1 MPAVQVDQ
9 WPFKALK
16 VDVDNRKGQTRTLF
30 LPKTVIIDRVVSGN
44 GKNGPY
50 TAWVFAGDTTQV
62 VSQKD
67 GKTYKGAT
75 WWAEGPWDEASQSR
89 TSYKGPSF
97 AKGQEVDVELV
108 FREWTDNETGN
119 PAKGYSVTRI
129 EAAPPAAQK
138 DTEEIS
144 WTGEKDTPEAK
155 KAIAQSERTKQA
167 TDYDDREART
177 RISIEQQVAFKG
189 YAEVVVA
196 LLGAKTPPAW
206 ITDSGTLGVVEVF
219 EHFIKLGAILSHLPP
234 LPAKP
239 EEAPDAQS

>member
-30 LPKTVIIDRVVSGN
+30 LPKTVIIDRVVSGT

-62 VSQKD
+62 ISQKD

-75 WWAEGPWDEASQSR
+75 WWAEGPWDEGTQAR
-89 TSYKGPSF
+89 LSYNGPSF

-108 FREWTDNETGN
+108 FREWTGDDGKQ
-119 PAKGYSVTRI
+119 AKGYSVTRI
-129 EAAPPAAQK
+129 QAAPPVAK
-138 DTEEIS
+138 DVEDLL
-144 WTGEKDTPEAK
+144 WDGDKDAPEAQ

-167 TDYDDREART
+167 TDYDDRETRT
-177 RISIEQQVAFKG
+177 RESIERQTVLKADGEIIAALLGSK
-189 YAEVVVA
+189 AVPAWLNESVVA
-196 LLGAKTPPAW
+196 LIVNRYIGLGQVLAHADFTP
-206 ITDSGTLGVVEVF
+206 I
-219 EHFIKLGAILSHLPP
+219 
-234 LPAKP
+234 KP
-239 EEAPDAQS
+239 EETDDKAGSN

>member
-30 LPKTVIIDRVVSGN
+30 LPKTVIIDRVIAGE

-50 TAWVFAGDTTQV
+50 VAWTFSGDTTQV

-75 WWAEGPWDEASQSR
+75 WWAEGPWDEGTQTRMA
-89 TSYKGPSF
+89 YEGPSF

-108 FREWTDNETGN
+108 FREFTNKDGT

-129 EAAPPAAQK
+129 EAAPPATQK

-189 YAEVVVA
+189 YAEVLAAFVTV
-196 LLGAKTPPAW
+196 KTPVPW
-206 ITDSGTLGVVEVF
+206 KMTDGTSAF
-219 EHFIKLGAILSHLPP
+219 DTIIDDFMRLGAILSHLPP

-239 EEAPDAQS
+239 EETPDAKSE

>member
-16 VDVDNRKGQTRTLF
+16 VDVDSRKGQTRTLF
-30 LPKTVIIDRVVSGN
+30 LPKTVIIDRVVSGT

-62 VSQKD
+62 ISQKD

-75 WWAEGPWDEASQSR
+75 WWAEGPWDEGTQAR
-89 TSYKGPSF
+89 LSYNGPSF

-108 FREWTDNETGN
+108 FREWTGDDGKQ
-119 PAKGYSVTRI
+119 AKGYSVTRI
-129 EAAPPAAQK
+129 QAAPPVAK
-138 DTEEIS
+138 DVEDLL
-144 WTGEKDTPEAK
+144 WDGDKDAPEAQ

-177 RISIEQQVAFKG
+177 RESIEQQTAFKG

-219 EHFIKLGAILSHLPP
+219 EHFIKLGATLSHLPP
-234 LPAKP
+234 TPAKP
-239 EEAPDAQS
+239 EEPDGEARPN

>member
-30 LPKTVIIDRVVSGN
+30 LPKTVIIDRVIAGE

-50 TAWVFAGDTTQV
+50 VAWTFSGDTTQV

-75 WWAEGPWDEASQSR
+75 WWAEGPWDEGTQTRMA
-89 TSYKGPSF
+89 YEGPSF

-108 FREWTDNETGN
+108 FREWTNKDGT

-129 EAAPPAAQK
+129 EAAPPVAEK
-138 DTEEIS
+138 DTEEVS

-155 KAIAQSERTKQA
+155 KAVAQSERTKQA

-177 RISIEQQVAFKG
+177 RESIERQVAFKG
-189 YAEVVVA
+189 YAEVIAAFTNAKA
-196 LLGAKTPPAW
+196 LPNWATPDLAVHVKE
-206 ITDSGTLGVVEVF
+206 GF
-219 EHFIKLGAILSHLPP
+219 MQLGAILSHLPP

-239 EEAPDAQS
+239 EEPDGSEARPN

>member
-1 MPAVQVDQ
+1 MPSVQVDQ

-30 LPKTVIIDRVVSGN
+30 LPKTVIIDRVVSGT

-129 EAAPPAAQK
+129 EAAPPAAK
-138 DTEEIS
+138 DVEDLP
-144 WTGEKDTPEAK
+144 WDGDKDAPEAK
-155 KAIAQSERTKQA
+155 KAVAQSERSKQA

-177 RISIEQQVAFKG
+177 RESIERQVCMKADGEIIAALLGTK
-189 YAEVVVA
+189 AVPPWLNDSVVA
-196 LLGAKTPPAW
+196 LIVNRYIGLGQALAHADFT
-206 ITDSGTLGVVEVF
+206 
-219 EHFIKLGAILSHLPP
+219 
-234 LPAKP
+234 PAKP
-239 EEAPDAQS
+239 EETPDAQS